1 MQTPASCRLP
11 LVFAIIPRVP
21 LLIGIVLLALGVS
34 LAVAVW
40 SPAFVAALQVF
51 VVVALLFC
59 GLIFSLVGYSAFKAA
74 RSWEEALEET
84 ETQSKTD
91 QATPTSVES

>member
-1 MQTPASCRLP
+1 MLK
-11 LVFAIIPRVP
+11 LNGDFAIIPRVP

-84 ETQSKTD
+84 ESPSKTE
-91 QATPTSVES
+91 QASPSSIEL